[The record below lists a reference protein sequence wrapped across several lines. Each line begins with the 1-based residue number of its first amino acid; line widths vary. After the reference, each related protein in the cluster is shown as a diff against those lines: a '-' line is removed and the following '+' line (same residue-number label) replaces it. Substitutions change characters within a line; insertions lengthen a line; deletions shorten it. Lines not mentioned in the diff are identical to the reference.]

1 MARAKI
7 EISQSNASFR
17 TSWNTQKFNKWGA
30 DKRHTEMNKK
40 VIKKKYKKI
49 STYNKYFRKNAFYQF
64 FRDKF
69 MISLEPNNG
78 HDDSEANKKQFRSVN
93 YLQSKGQPGAVR

>member
-30 DKRHTEMNKK
+30 DKRHTEMNIK
-40 VIKKKYKKI
+40 VIKKK
-49 STYNKYFRKNAFYQF
+49 
-64 FRDKF
+64 
-69 MISLEPNNG
+69 
-78 HDDSEANKKQFRSVN
+78 
-93 YLQSKGQPGAVR
+93 

>member
-1 MARAKI
+1 MARAKT
-7 EISQSNASFR
+7 EMSQRNASFR
-17 TSWNTQKFNKWGA
+17 TSWNTQKFNKREA
-30 DKRHTEMNKK
+30 DKRHTEMNIK
-40 VIKKKYKKI
+40 VIKNKYKKI
-49 STYNKYFRKNAFYQF
+49 STYNKHFRKKCFSSFF

-93 YLQSKGQPGAVR
+93 YL

>member
-17 TSWNTQKFNKWGA
+17 TSWNTQKFNKRGA
-30 DKRHTEMNKK
+30 DKMHTEMNIK

-49 STYNKYFRKNAFYQF
+49 STSNKYFRKCFLSVF
-64 FRDKF
+64 CDKY

-93 YLQSKGQPGAVR
+93 YL

>member
-30 DKRHTEMNKK
+30 DKRHTEMNIK

-49 STYNKYFRKNAFYQF
+49 STYNKYFRKKCFLSVFSWQ
-64 FRDKF
+64 
-69 MISLEPNNG
+69 I
-78 HDDSEANKKQFRSVN
+78 HDQPGAEQWTWRQWGKQKQFRSVN
-93 YLQSKGQPGAVR
+93 YL